1 LSGLACVLVGFGEGV
16 VGLEVFDGHKPGF
29 SGVTGKEVVMEGL

>member
-1 LSGLACVLVGFGEGV
+1 VERT

-29 SGVTGKEVVMEGL
+29 TGVIGKEVVVEGL